1 MTGPVQLELPIAAAP
16 PKVRAHGLR
25 DAHSRPLVSKGKRKD
40 GSFPGSFRVS
50 PQEAW
55 AYPSLELRAG
65 NSWPALV
72 FDVDGPEGTQALA
85 AAIAG
90 GLVPGPNWMVT
101 RSTSGGTHAVYCLA
115 RPVHRGAAARQA
127 PLALLARVSERY
139 AQAVGADR
147 GFTAVLSHNPMSR
160 AQRGTALKT
169 TWGERD
175 PYTLSGLADYV
186 PRSWRK
192 PTVPATAVGRNCA
205 LFEAGM
211 KWAGSEA
218 NLGAPVL
225 AVLAVANSE
234 FETPLE
240 RREVEGIARS
250 VERYRR
256 RWEATGR
263 FYTREERQAWAQ
275 ACGLAG
281 GKASGVSRRAA
292 RLAKT
297 AAVVADVL
305 AGMPKREAARKHD
318 LTPAGVRYLV
328 KREAPLL
335 AGDEGGSEAT
345 QLVGAGEVSER
356 RPARP
361 AVGGVHGPAATG
373 DESSGRAG
381 LSPSTA

>member
-72 FDVDGPEGTQALA
+72 FDCDGPDGTQALA

-101 RSTSGGTHAVYCLA
+101 RSTSGGTHAVYTLA

-169 TWGERD
+169 TWGRRE
-175 PYTLSGLADYV
+175 PFTLGELRAYV
-186 PRSWRK
+186 PVGWRK

-205 LFEAGM
+205 LFEALM
-211 KWAGSEA
+211 RWAGSPRNAGVALGPVAATA
-218 NLGAPVL
+218 NQQ
-225 AVLAVANSE
+225 
-234 FETPLE
+234 FEHPLDAT
-240 RREVEGIARS
+240 EVRGIVRS
-250 VERYRR
+250 VERYRA
-256 RWEATGR
+256 RWGY
-263 FYTREERQAWAQ
+263 YTPEERQAWGA
-275 ACGLAG
+275 ALGRKG
-281 GKASGVSRRAA
+281 GIARRGRKA
-292 RLAKT
+292 AKT
-297 AAVVADVL
+297 AAILADVL

-328 KREAPLL
+328 RREAPLL
-335 AGDEGGSEAT
+335 AGDEGG
-345 QLVGAGEVSER
+345 EVNYTVSR
-356 RPARP
+356 GS
-361 AVGGVHGPAATG
+361 GGV
-373 DESSGRAG
+373 
-381 LSPSTA
+381 